1 MNPADFM
8 SRVIPENSSN
18 EENSETK
25 RCNHMKKTEYIRRLA
40 KDIEE
45 LTEFLTKGKSSE
57 RHKYRMELPKVDE
70 EGITHYKHGQNE
82 YEKFPL
88 DKLFDRL
95 TESTKPE
102 TSSILINE
110 RNVENLIER
119 AIVNNIQ
126 TDQLGW
132 NLNGGTGGN
141 ELEKLRVVRGIRPLK
156 CSS

>member
-1 MNPADFM
+1 
-8 SRVIPENSSN
+8 
-18 EENSETK
+18 
-25 RCNHMKKTEYIRRLA
+25 MKKTEYIRKIA
-40 KDIEE
+40 KDLEE
-45 LTEFLTKGKSSE
+45 LTEFRTKGKSSE

-70 EGITHYKHGQNE
+70 DGITHYKHGQNE

-102 TSSILINE
+102 TSTILINK
-110 RNVENLIER
+110 RNVENLIEK

-132 NLNGGTGGN
+132 NLNGSVGGT
-141 ELEKLRVVRGIRPLK
+141 ELEHLRVKQRTNPYLNK
-156 CSS
+156 